1 MREFFKITLIA
12 TAILVAFT
20 ACRDNEDELTPSGNY
35 SPIRGGFPQDTT
47 EYDSIILDIKNEYG
61 VYLLYKDV
69 SEEDM
74 NRTWVSAGTGD
85 IYVAGDPED
94 REDGTWDLPAE
105 QLPLYVDFFRN
116 YIFPNIDKAFA
127 HSTFPVKI
135 YMINNLRTEPRKF
148 SDEEEGENS
157 EGDNTQQGTDANPNK
172 VIKLGDFDN
181 WAISFPD
188 DIINGGDPEYALKQL
203 RCIFMINVIK
213 NSIDKGDI
221 TAPDGFWNKYS
232 FAKSSTCDTDKDHT
246 NCTMVN
252 VVDKNADNHMYKLG
266 YVDVLEEK
274 FGTGRTPEIIKNVN
288 IKNGQPLHADSWTSN
303 INPTWDMFQAYIMNA
318 MWYTP
323 EEFHAWYSTGT
334 NTLIKE
340 QYEMV
345 VNHMLEKYGINLVGI
360 AYGLQKNNDTNYGN

>member
-20 ACRDNEDELTPSGNY
+20 ACRNNEDELTPSGNY

-85 IYVAGDPED
+85 IYVAGNPED

-181 WAISFPD
+181 WAISFSD
-188 DIINGGDPEYALKQL
+188 DIINGSDTENALKQQ
-203 RCIFMINVIK
+203 RCIFMIQAINNAIEKGDLFSGSNPYAGAEDGVAE
-213 NSIDKGDI
+213 DKGIVLDLRNNPGGILDEGVKIADSLLGEI
-221 TAPDGFWNKYS
+221 TPAMAAAIGSSDAYKILLPVNK
-232 FAKSSTCDTDKDHT
+232 CH
-246 NCTMVN
+246 NIVI
-252 VVDKNADNHMYKLG
+252 
-266 YVDVLEEK
+266 
-274 FGTGRTPEIIKNVN
+274 GTGGKT
-288 IKNGQPLHADSWTSN
+288 TSEL
-303 INPTWDMFQAYIMNA
+303 IGEAI
-318 MWYTP
+318 
-323 EEFHAWYSTGT
+323 EK
-334 NTLIKE
+334 IKE
-340 QYEMV
+340 ICE
-345 VNHMLEKYGINLVGI
+345 NC
-360 AYGLQKNNDTNYGN
+360 

>member
-12 TAILVAFT
+12 TAILVAFS
-20 ACRDNEDELTPSGNY
+20 ACRDNDDDITPSGNY

-85 IYVAGDPED
+85 IYVAGYPED
-94 REDGTWDLPAE
+94 RDNGSWNLPEE

-116 YIFPNIDKAFA
+116 YIFPNITKEFA

-135 YMINNLRTEPRKF
+135 YMINNLRTEPRNF
-148 SDEEEGENS
+148 SDDEDEDEEEKDNNE
-157 EGDNTQQGTDANPNK
+157 DNTQQGTDANPNK

-188 DIINGGDPEYALKQL
+188 EIINGSDSEYALRQL
-203 RCIFMINVIK
+203 RCIFMVNVIL

-221 TAPDGFWNKYS
+221 TAPDGFWEKYS
-232 FAKSSTCDTDKDHT
+232 FAKSSTCDTDKDHSK
-246 NCTMVN
+246 CSMIN
-252 VVDKNADNHMYKLG
+252 VTDKNADNYLYKFG
-266 YVDVLEEK
+266 YVDVLESK
-274 FGTGRTPEIIKNVN
+274 FGTGRTPEIIKNVD
-288 IKNGQPLHADSWTSN
+288 IKKGQPLHADSWTAK

-318 MWYTP
+318 MWFTP
-323 EEFHAWYSTGT
+323 EEFNERYQPEKHTI
-334 NTLIKE
+334 IKE
-340 QYEMV
+340 QYDLV
-345 VNHMLEKYGINLVGI
+345 VEHMMQEYGINLKGI
-360 AYGLQKNNDTNYGN
+360 AYGIKKDQ